1 MEITFN
7 HRLGSSAVLWAQVN
21 QALIHSP
28 SPGSTT
34 AVRQLRIVDTRPQL
48 PYRSWLPMLW

>member
-34 AVRQLRIVDTRPQL
+34 AVGQLRIVDTRLQF

>member
-7 HRLGSSAVLWAQVN
+7 HRLGSSADSWAQVN

-28 SPGSTT
+28 LPGSTR